1 MSDPR
6 ATACDFLDFME
17 RGRTVMLQDVAQL
30 ISIGCTHILFYHE
43 VFKTGLFLNYKET
56 LGTFCST
63 SVNLVSQSLKA
74 LLSELSSLLN
84 NLHYDFNVHQKK
96 SMDFMCSNSCK
107 INDNVVTMKNDDSRT
122 KTVIDMQ
129 NNLKYC

>member
-1 MSDPR
+1 M
-6 ATACDFLDFME
+6 
-17 RGRTVMLQDVAQL
+17 
-30 ISIGCTHILFYHE
+30 LFYHE
-43 VFKTGLFLNYKET
+43 VLKTGLFLNYKET

-74 LLSELSSLLN
+74 LLSEISSLLAYLYYN
-84 NLHYDFNVHQKK
+84 VNVHQKN
-96 SMDFMCSNSCK
+96 STGFLCSNFCQ

>member
-1 MSDPR
+1 M
-6 ATACDFLDFME
+6 
-17 RGRTVMLQDVAQL
+17 
-30 ISIGCTHILFYHE
+30 LFYHE
-43 VFKTGLFLNYKET
+43 VLKTGLFLNYKET

-74 LLSELSSLLN
+74 LLSELSSLLAYLYYN
-84 NLHYDFNVHQKK
+84 DNVHQKN
-96 SMDFMCSNSCK
+96 STGFLSSNFCQ